1 VVSDIDDENVV
12 PVPTMTV
19 YHPLEQEMNGGR
31 LFVHAK
37 MDPYTLVPSITKV
50 IRDLASDQPVE
61 RPATLDD
68 IRAEVLSPTR
78 INALVFTGFAGV
90 ALAIAV
96 VGVAGVLAFS
106 VSARTREFGVRL
118 AIGATPA
125 ALLMRILKEGAVIGV
140 SGIAAG
146 VIGGVVLAR
155 LVSRYITEIE
165 TPGALPIAAAAG
177 LLVTA
182 AILASLL
189 PAAKASRVEVVSALR
204 GE

>member
-1 VVSDIDDENVV
+1 
-12 PVPTMTV
+12 M
-19 YHPLEQEMNGGR
+19 
-31 LFVHAK
+31 
-37 MDPYTLVPSITKV
+37 
-50 IRDLASDQPVE
+50 
-61 RPATLDD
+61 
-68 IRAEVLSPTR
+68 LSPTR

-90 ALAIAV
+90 ALAIAI

-118 AIGATPA
+118 AIGSTPS

-146 VIGGVVLAR
+146 VIGGLVLMR
-155 LVSRYITEIE
+155 VVSRYITEIE

-189 PAAKASRVEVVSALR
+189 PAAKASRVEVVSALS
-204 GE
+204 GD

>member
-1 VVSDIDDENVV
+1 
-12 PVPTMTV
+12 
-19 YHPLEQEMNGGR
+19 
-31 LFVHAK
+31 
-37 MDPYTLVPSITKV
+37 
-50 IRDLASDQPVE
+50 
-61 RPATLDD
+61 
-68 IRAEVLSPTR
+68 
-78 INALVFTGFAGV
+78 VFTGFAGV
-90 ALAIAV
+90 ALAIAI

-118 AIGATPA
+118 AIGSTPS

-146 VIGGVVLAR
+146 VIGGLVLAR

-165 TPGALPIAAAAG
+165 TPGVLPIVAAAG

-204 GE
+204 GD